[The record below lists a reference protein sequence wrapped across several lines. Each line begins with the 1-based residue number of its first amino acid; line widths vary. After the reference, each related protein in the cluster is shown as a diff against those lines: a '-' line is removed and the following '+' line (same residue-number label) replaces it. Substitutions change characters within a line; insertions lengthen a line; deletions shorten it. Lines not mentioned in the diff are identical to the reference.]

1 MTPDIFD
8 LAVLAIILIS
18 ALLAFAR
25 GFVREILSVVAWIGA
40 AAASVYLFRFA
51 QPVAR
56 TYIEVEL
63 VADVVAGVVVFI
75 VVLIALSLMSHA
87 LSRRVRDSALGPL
100 DRTLGLVFGLVRGA
114 AVVALAYLV
123 FTAVFPDP
131 ASRPEWITQAR
142 SEPWMQKGA
151 VALTAILPERWIAK
165 SVNAADEAKRA
176 ADQALRSGKAA
187 QPLAEPIFK
196 TAPAA
201 EPKPGAAADPGYKD
215 QERKDLQRLIQGS
228 Q

>member
-8 LAVLAIILIS
+8 LAVVAIILIS

-63 VADVVAGVVVFI
+63 VADVVAGVVVFV

-87 LSRRVRDSALGPL
+87 LSRRVRNSALGPL
-100 DRTLGLVFGLVRGA
+100 DRTLGLVFGVVRGA

-123 FTAVFPDP
+123 FTAVFPEP
-131 ASRPEWITQAR
+131 ETRPDWVTQAR
-142 SEPWMQKGA
+142 TEPWMEKGA
-151 VALTAILPERWIAK
+151 VALASILPKRWVAK
-165 SVNAADEAKRA
+165 SVDAADEAKRA
-176 ADQALRSGKAA
+176 ADQALRAGKAA

-196 TAPAA
+196 PAA
-201 EPKPGAAADPGYKD
+201 EPKPGAPGDSGYKD
-215 QERKDLQRLIQGS
+215 QERKDLKRLIQGS

>member
-1 MTPDIFD
+1 
-8 LAVLAIILIS
+8 
-18 ALLAFAR
+18 
-25 GFVREILSVVAWIGA
+25 
-40 AAASVYLFRFA
+40 
-51 QPVAR
+51 
-56 TYIEVEL
+56 
-63 VADVVAGVVVFI
+63 
-75 VVLIALSLMSHA
+75 
-87 LSRRVRDSALGPL
+87 
-100 DRTLGLVFGLVRGA
+100 
-114 AVVALAYLV
+114 
-123 FTAVFPDP
+123 
-131 ASRPEWITQAR
+131 
-142 SEPWMQKGA
+142 MQNGA

-187 QPLAEPIFK
+187 QPLAPIFK